1 MSYVYFCLPNTE
13 LYLSSEYVPGVMLQ
27 LFEESSGRTAY
38 QPSVR
43 ILKRDRAADAANS
56 ANQLVYVI
64 TFIASDVSCQQLM
77 ICLLWLLVD

>member
-1 MSYVYFCLPNTE
+1 VSYVYFCIPDTE
-13 LYLSSEYVPGVMLQ
+13 LYLSSESVPDVMPQ

-56 ANQLVYVI
+56 ANQLVYVSS
-64 TFIASDVSCQQLM
+64 FIV
-77 ICLLWLLVD
+77 

>member
-1 MSYVYFCLPNTE
+1 MP
-13 LYLSSEYVPGVMLQ
+13 Q

-43 ILKRDRAADAANS
+43 ILKRDRAADTANS

-64 TFIASDVSCQQLM
+64 TVSVSDISYQQLV
-77 ICLLWLLVD
+77 LVFCGFLSISE